1 MLLSVWKNWI
11 KVIFLD
17 GWIPGH
23 VEHKRLLTSE
33 MMSGSE
39 MMYHNESQKRA
50 ALCWQRSHKLN
61 CYFMKAGL
69 TQKAVSTAWT
79 KQKCRV
85 DLKPGICTGQIT
97 FTVKIVLGIVAKN

>member
-1 MLLSVWKNWI
+1 
-11 KVIFLD
+11 
-17 GWIPGH
+17 
-23 VEHKRLLTSE
+23 
-33 MMSGSE
+33 
-39 MMYHNESQKRA
+39 
-50 ALCWQRSHKLN
+50 
-61 CYFMKAGL
+61 MKAGL

>member
-39 MMYHNESQKRA
+39 MMYHNES
-50 ALCWQRSHKLN
+50 HK
-61 CYFMKAGL
+61 KGL
-69 TQKAVSTAWT
+69 HFVG
-79 KQKCRV
+79 R
-85 DLKPGICTGQIT
+85 DLTNT
-97 FTVKIVLGIVAKN
+97 TVIS